1 MDLAQQY
8 LSYYEST
15 EMEDEQISKYPE
27 EVKERAYRLIEELED
42 KISKTPSSE
51 HERLR
56 ASYRGKFQDI
66 LGHA

>member
-8 LSYYEST
+8 LNYYEST

-27 EVKERAYRLIEELED
+27 EVKEKAYRLIDELED

-51 HERLR
+51 HDRLR
-56 ASYRGKFQDI
+56 ASYRGKFQAI
-66 LGHA
+66 LGSA

>member
-8 LSYYEST
+8 LSYYESMM
-15 EMEDEQISKYPE
+15 MEDDQISKYPE
-27 EVKERAYRLIEELED
+27 EVKERTLRLIEELED

-56 ASYRGKFQDI
+56 ASYRGKFQAV

>member
-8 LSYYEST
+8 LSYYESMM
-15 EMEDEQISKYPE
+15 MEDDQISKYPE
-27 EVKERAYRLIEELED
+27 EVKEKTLRLIEELED

-56 ASYRGKFQDI
+56 ASYRGKFQAV